1 MLVLHKAGDYNYGMI
16 TEKLFYKNVYMK
28 EFEAV
33 VLNSSFDEKKKSWL
47 VELDRTAFYP
57 EGGGQPAD
65 EGTLSTGEGIVRRV
79 MDVHEK
85 EGTILH
91 YCDGPLDEGMKV
103 RGQLDWERR
112 FDHMQQHSGEHIVS
126 GMICS
131 RFHCDNVGFHMG
143 KDTVVIDYNAEVSRA
158 ALAELEEAANR
169 YIWEDHALQIL
180 WPTPEELKALEYRS
194 KKELTGDVRI
204 TSFPGADICA
214 CCGTHVMTSGQVG
227 LVKFIG
233 SQKFSKG
240 TRIELLCG
248 KRAFDFLSMNWEQN
262 HQVSVAM
269 ASSLDKTAAVY
280 QKQKQELIDA
290 KMKISELEGY
300 YFEQLADEYRGAGDI
315 LLIREPMTPDN
326 VRKLCV
332 MIAERCGGRCVL
344 FAGEGRD
351 YKYAYLDQHADPK
364 EVMAKVREMNGA
376 LSGRG
381 GGRDGFAQGSA
392 AASKKEI
399 EAYFS
404 VSAAK
409 Q

>member
-1 MLVLHKAGDYNYGMI
+1 MVTD
-16 TEKLFYKNVYMK
+16 KLYYKNVYEK
-28 EFEAV
+28 EFEAK
-33 VLNSSFDEKKKSWL
+33 VLNSSFDDKKKCWEI
-47 VELDRTAFYP
+47 ELDRTAFYP

-65 EGTLSTGEGIVRRV
+65 EGVLWALDAPDRV
-79 MDVHEK
+79 IRVTDVHEK

-91 YCDGPLDEGMKV
+91 YAEAGLEAGTKV
-103 RGQLDWERR
+103 MGRINWERR

-143 KDTVVIDYNAEVSRA
+143 KDTVVIDYNAEISKQ
-158 ALAELEEAANR
+158 ALSELEAEANR
-169 YIWEDHALQIL
+169 YIWEDHALVIL
-180 WPTPEELKALEYRS
+180 WPSPEELKTLEYRS

-204 TSFPGADICA
+204 TSFPGADMCA

-233 SQKFSKG
+233 SQKISKG
-240 TRIELLCG
+240 TRIELVCG
-248 KRAFDFLSMNWEQN
+248 KRALDFLSMNWEQN
-262 HQVSVAM
+262 HEISVAM
-269 ASSLDKTAAVY
+269 ASSLDKTASVY

-300 YFEQLADEYRGAGDI
+300 YFEQLAAEYEGKGDV
-315 LLIREPMTPDN
+315 LLIRDPMTPDA

-332 MIAERCGGRCVL
+332 MIAERCGGRCIL

-364 EVMAKVREMNGA
+364 EVAAKVKEMNAA

-392 AASKKEI
+392 SASKKEI
-399 EAYFS
+399 ETYFQS
-404 VSAAK
+404 TAL
-409 Q
+409 

>member
-1 MLVLHKAGDYNYGMI
+1 MLVLHLVGDYNYGMI

-33 VLNSSFDEKKKSWL
+33 VLNSSFDEKKKNWL

-290 KMKISELEGY
+290 KMKISELEG
-300 YFEQLADEYRGAGDI
+300 
-315 LLIREPMTPDN
+315 
-326 VRKLCV
+326 
-332 MIAERCGGRCVL
+332 
-344 FAGEGRD
+344 
-351 YKYAYLDQHADPK
+351 
-364 EVMAKVREMNGA
+364 
-376 LSGRG
+376 
-381 GGRDGFAQGSA
+381 
-392 AASKKEI
+392 
-399 EAYFS
+399 
-404 VSAAK
+404 
-409 Q
+409 